1 MGNDKAFSA
10 ERKPHLKFTCPS
22 PEACPQAVPSWR
34 GASNPISPGPPLPSW
49 LLDLC
54 RRPMLHVA
62 ACPAVGP
69 LREGGPLIGREE
81 VRAQIWARDL
91 GFRGRNPAV
100 SGFSGFQLPRSR
112 LPAPGSRRG
121 GPGEELGASPP
132 RGGTEGG
139 AGAGWV
145 GDARRSGAPHRPR
158 RLARAPTVPAAAG
171 GGSQAVGGGGE
182 KEEAETGAPLAA
194 DLLPRLSRER
204 YGAPALRPRAP
215 ALSLPRAQAGAA
227 AAARG

>member
-1 MGNDKAFSA
+1 MGWGEEASRGRNSLGNDKAFSA

-112 LPAPGSRRG
+112 LPAPGSRRPAPGAERFLKRHAAEVG
-121 GPGEELGASPP
+121 GCGDSGA
-132 RGGTEGG
+132 TV
-139 AGAGWV
+139 V
-145 GDARRSGAPHRPR
+145 GSARSLLSRRARRPPGWSR
-158 RLARAPTVPAAAG
+158 RSRSEP
-171 GGSQAVGGGGE
+171 S
-182 KEEAETGAPLAA
+182 PL
-194 DLLPRLSRER
+194 PLSRVWR
-204 YGAPALRPRAP
+204 
-215 ALSLPRAQAGAA
+215 
-227 AAARG
+227 